1 HALGF
6 LFNFLGANLRHSHV
20 WLRFGAWE
28 RWFISPAQ
36 HQLHHGRT
44 RAMTSS
50 NYGTWLACCDRWAGS
65 WRPAPERPMR
75 DVGLEHANHRPDRVG
90 SLLLGPLVEFAR
102 LLTRRRKL
110 AGATL
115 ALVVGAG
122 STPAKA
128 APAQPDEAAPSG
140 EATPPGATTPP
151 AAPDAT
157 SPGGATPPAAPD
169 ATHPGGA
176 PPPAPP
182 AAPPPAAATPPAA
195 TSPGGTPPGGTPP
208 GGTPPGGTP
217 PGGTPPGGT
226 PPGGTPPG
234 GTPPGGTPSG

>member
-1 HALGF
+1 HIVPWLWSFHQVHHSANVLTPLTLYRTHPVETLLYDARGWLTTSLVAGVFLYLFRGTAVQYEILGVHALGF

-50 NYGTWLACCDRWAGS
+50 NYGTWLACWDRWAGS

-151 AAPDAT
+151 AA
-157 SPGGATPPAAPD
+157 
-169 ATHPGGA
+169 
-176 PPPAPP
+176 
-182 AAPPPAAATPPAA
+182 
-195 TSPGGTPPGGTPP
+195 
-208 GGTPPGGTP
+208 
-217 PGGTPPGGT
+217 
-226 PPGGTPPG
+226 
-234 GTPPGGTPSG
+234 